1 MKTVSDIDFRLKEE
15 DFEFDYQQKLTK
27 KLDNLSSEFDQKV
40 INEIV
45 LWKVSRYSELS
56 EVTFSLLNQIDG
68 VFDEELTK
76 RVLKSMIG
84 HKGIQLPMASTILR
98 FKNPKLYQIIDQ
110 RVYRIL
116 YGEEL
121 KISPY
126 KSRNNISSQVELYLT
141 YLSDLRILSKKL
153 NIPFEKADRILYN
166 ADKRLN
172 KGKNIKNY

>member
-1 MKTVSDIDFRLKEE
+1 MKTVNDADFRLEQK
-15 DFEFDYQQKLTK
+15 DFEFEYQQKLTE
-27 KLDNLSSEFDQKV
+27 KLDNLSLDFDQKV
-40 INEIV
+40 INEIL

-56 EVTFSLLNQIDG
+56 DDTFSLLNQING
-68 VFDEELTK
+68 VFDENLTK
-76 RVLKSMIG
+76 KVLHSLIV

-110 RVYRIL
+110 RMYRIL

-126 KSRNNISSQVELYLT
+126 KSRSNIASQIKLYLT
-141 YLSDLRILSKKL
+141 YLNDLRIMSKKL
-153 NIPFEKADRILYN
+153 NIPFVKADRILYN

-172 KGKNIKNY
+172 KGKNINNY